1 MSNINLK
8 QLEVGKLMQDMER
21 ILQGTDPAN
30 QLPTLLA
37 SFKDEYEDVY
47 QYIGKA
53 YMNEVMQSENI
64 IKALQDMSI
73 AELTSLLD
81 EENKK
86 SSAISDAIETTDRKD
101 LAKIAELRVELTK
114 AIQYDKSITKVLI
127 AKYQERELKA
137 QENK

>member
-73 AELTSLLD
+73 AELTSILD